1 MRRVAL
7 IIGLTA
13 ALVPAGCTVKVGG
26 KTLGLGSGDK
36 DEKKP
41 EGGGAGESSGGASGG
56 SGGGAVAPPPKLGS
70 IEKGKAPPWCG
81 DYQPS
86 SSDSNKHWV
95 KSYVEREGYGSYK
108 TLNYLAKAACDKPGD
123 AEREKEIAGYK
134 QGFQAEFGATDADFV
149 QAMALY
155 IKEADALD
163 AVQKEQCAALPPAA
177 EGMADEERALA
188 QAQLYFFGCARE
200 PGDDVFFWLDRAQP
214 TEIQRLTLVDRCLTG
229 RDPRTEQGDRVA
241 NTFAL
246 CLPDMRKVDRGKLEK
261 ELGGLKLNAYGRVT
275 AIMSFGSIKAKSAFL
290 VAKWDGLAQKDEDW
304 KRLLAAPDA
313 GAKAWHQ
320 DFEAHKAAFA
330 AVAQFEANA
339 AKGSKKALTGCAAPL
354 RKLFIDYLAGRKVKS
369 IEEARSLDAVAY
381 PLAVALMRCDVAE
394 GRFLAASTAH
404 GLFFANNATRE
415 QRGPRH
421 AGYYATL
428 AVLNEILADR
438 EKFPLDRLP
447 YLPGTGRKVVE
458 KAYSETF
465 NQVSYDKAE
474 GQIDK
479 VKPGKETATVTFKTV
494 KWKEPTYKC
503 KRTNRIA
510 RIDSDGNI
518 QYEENCKVTGHETK
532 TSTESPVEVPLGSV
546 DRRSS
551 AGHSTVR

>member
-1 MRRVAL
+1 M
-7 IIGLTA
+7 
-13 ALVPAGCTVKVGG
+13 
-26 KTLGLGSGDK
+26 
-36 DEKKP
+36 
-41 EGGGAGESSGGASGG
+41 
-56 SGGGAVAPPPKLGS
+56 
-70 IEKGKAPPWCG
+70 
-81 DYQPS
+81 
-86 SSDSNKHWV
+86 
-95 KSYVEREGYGSYK
+95 
-108 TLNYLAKAACDKPGD
+108 
-123 AEREKEIAGYK
+123 
-134 QGFQAEFGATDADFV
+134 
-149 QAMALY
+149 
-155 IKEADALD
+155 
-163 AVQKEQCAALPPAA
+163 
-177 EGMADEERALA
+177 
-188 QAQLYFFGCARE
+188 
-200 PGDDVFFWLDRAQP
+200 
-214 TEIQRLTLVDRCLTG
+214 TG

-320 DFEAHKAAFA
+320 DFAAHKAAFE
-330 AVAQFEANA
+330 AVAQFEAKA
-339 AKGSKKALTGCAAPL
+339 ATGSKKALAGCAPPL

-532 TSTESPVEVPLGSV
+532 TSTESPVEVPLDFVGGLKTGQMAAFALDTKGGKRLGIPTGVYGDPDKKKFLGFYGVTSDSTRAKSLPSSSSV
-546 DRRSS
+546 RQRRIDRAAASPDAVAPRTPWPRVEAPHIVSPSISVRTGQASGPSWPRLFSVPYRQPSVVPTKCRFDRGVPSSAKTRRRSS
-551 AGHSTVR
+551 PGTIRPRPRIMRARRSSFMRR